1 MTQDYSLFHILRQYR
16 IDLWRAQASLIIEK
30 HGLLSMSTHPDYLLE
45 KNAQS
50 TYRSLL
56 TFLAELESEHKMWIA
71 LPNQVN
77 EWWRQRS
84 KMTLVPHGDGW
95 RIEGPGK
102 ERARLAYAKLDC
114 DRLVYACEAFV
125 PSAP

>member
-1 MTQDYSLFHILRQYR
+1 MVMER
-16 IDLWRAQASLIIEK
+16 
-30 HGLLSMSTHPDYLLE
+30 HGLLRFITHPDYLLE
-45 KNAQS
+45 KDAQS

-84 KMTLVPHGDGW
+84 RMVLVPDGNSW
-95 RIEGPGK
+95 RIEGPGR
-102 ERARLAYAKLDC
+102 ERGRLAFAKLDG
-114 DRLVYACEAFV
+114 DRLIYTREAFV
-125 PSAP
+125 PAVS